1 MRMADRQIRG
11 GEVILLLDGSD
22 VRMGY
27 DRSASIEATDRILTR
42 WKADGMRFV
51 TIPEPIE
58 ATGFAIEPASST
70 SREDA

>member
-42 WKADGMRFV
+42 WKAEGMRFV
-51 TIPEPIE
+51 TIPELIE
-58 ATGFAIEPASST
+58 ATGFAIEPAPAT
-70 SREDA
+70 SGEDA